1 MLKQIVNLEY
11 YINQY
16 GGSYGDVIVPFLK
29 RAERNINT
37 ITFNR
42 LINTELTPFQLN
54 ICQECICQYA
64 EFICDNHDIIDSAIS
79 TFGINGVNVS
89 LSMTNL
95 TKVNGVVIPNE
106 IHASLLQT
114 GLLYRGL

>member
-1 MLKQIVNLEY
+1 MPNIVTVDY
-11 YINQY
+11 YINEY
-16 GGSYGDVIVPFLK
+16 GGGYGDVIANYLK

-37 ITFNR
+37 MTFNR
-42 LINTELTPFQLN
+42 LFNIELTPY
-54 ICQECICQYA
+54 QESIVKDAICQYA

-95 TKVNGVVIPNE
+95 TRINGVVIPNE

-114 GLLYRGL
+114 GLLYRGF